1 MLLIGQLFV
10 VLLLLICVAILII
23 GLPGDVFLFGIMV
36 VYALITDF
44 DTVTG
49 NNLIVLALAA
59 AASQGGEFWL
69 GYRVTAKSGASK
81 GANVASIIV
90 AIVLGI
96 VFAPLFFGLGALFGA
111 IFGAWLGAFGYEFL
125 TTRDIRQSLRSG
137 YGALTGKVLGF
148 TLKIGITVFML
159 VYSIQNIFWS

>member
-10 VLLLLICVAILII
+10 VLLLLLCVAILII

-36 VYALITDF
+36 IYALSTGME
-44 DTVTG
+44 TVTWS
-49 NNLIVLALAA
+49 NLIVLALAA
-59 AASQGGEFWL
+59 AVSQGGEFWL
-69 GYRVTAKSGASK
+69 GYRVTEKSGASK
-81 GANVASIIV
+81 GANIASIIL
-90 AIVLGI
+90 AILLGI
-96 VFAPLFFGLGALFGA
+96 VFAPLFFGLGALLGA
-111 IFGAWLGAFGYEFL
+111 LLGAWLGAFGYEFF